1 MVKNVT
7 NLAMDEKAPAMSR
20 NQIITWWASIIGV
33 CLVIA
38 FGSIFVTRAYLL
50 RRDYEFKNWR
60 PPHIAR
66 LETDLEAI
74 NRDGKNVSLGELRKK
89 IYVAGYQYTDCP
101 AGCLGMASV
110 MKLLEEEF
118 GDDPR
123 FRLVSISVN
132 PDGDT
137 PEKMNAWVKE
147 HGIDS
152 EDWWFLTGDGEE
164 ITKYMISEFKFYGT
178 EEVTDPEQIAS
189 IGEFMHD
196 TRLALVDGEAN
207 IRGYYDV
214 MNVQR
219 GDTEYER
226 LVRELK
232 MVLDPELKLSD
243 FDLGIEE
250 E

>member
-1 MVKNVT
+1 MAEEPKPMT
-7 NLAMDEKAPAMSR
+7 R
-20 NQIITWWASIIGV
+20 NQIITWWGSIIGV

-66 LETDLEAI
+66 LETDLEVI
-74 NRDGKNVSLGELRKK
+74 NRDGEKVSLGELRKK
-89 IYVAGYQYTDCP
+89 VYIAGYQYTDCP

-110 MKLLEEEF
+110 MKQLEEEF

-132 PDGDT
+132 PEGDT
-137 PEKMNAWVKE
+137 PEKMDAWVKKN
-147 HGIDS
+147 GVDS
-152 EDWWFLTGDGEE
+152 KDWWFLTGDAEE
-164 ITKYMISEFKFYGT
+164 IAKYMISEFKFYGT
-178 EEVTDPEQIAS
+178 EVVTDPAKIKAV
-189 IGEFMHD
+189 GEFSHD
-196 TRLALVDGEAN
+196 QRLALVDGEAN

-219 GDTEYER
+219 GELEYER

-232 MVLDPELKLSD
+232 MVLDPDLKLSD
-243 FDLGIEE
+243 FSLETE
-250 E
+250 

>member
-1 MVKNVT
+1 
-7 NLAMDEKAPAMSR
+7 MDEETPELSR

-38 FGSIFVTRAYLL
+38 FGSIFVTRAYLI

-74 NRDGKNVSLGELRKK
+74 NRDGKKVSLGELRKK

-123 FRLVSISVN
+123 FKLVSISVN

-137 PEKMNAWVKE
+137 PEKMDAWVKA

-152 EDWWFLTGDGEE
+152 EDWWFLTGDPEE
-164 ITKYMISEFKFYGT
+164 IAKYMISEFKFYGT
-178 EEVTDPEQIAS
+178 EEVTDPEQIAAV
-189 IGEFMHD
+189 GEFAHD

-219 GDTEYER
+219 GDLEYER
-226 LVRELK
+226 LLRELK
-232 MVLDPELKLSD
+232 MVLDPDLKLSD

-250 E
+250 